1 MGALTGV
8 GVELIFLHL
17 NYLKHT
23 IVLASMKHDR
33 SVGGMF
39 GGLVL
44 LLLQEL
50 PPTVFPGALGILFS
64 WIPFMRQLFLQ

>member
-1 MGALTGV
+1 M
-8 GVELIFLHL
+8 ELIFLHL

-23 IVLASMKHDR
+23 ILPASMKHDR

-44 LLLQEL
+44 FLLQEL
-50 PPTVFPGALGILFS
+50 PPTVFPGPLGILFS
-64 WIPFMRQLFLQ
+64 WILFVRQLFLQ